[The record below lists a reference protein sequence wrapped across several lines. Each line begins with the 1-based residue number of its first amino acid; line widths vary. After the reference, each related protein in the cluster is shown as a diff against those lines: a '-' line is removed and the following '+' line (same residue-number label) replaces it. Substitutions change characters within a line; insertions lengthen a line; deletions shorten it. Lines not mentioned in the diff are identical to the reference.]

1 MAQTII
7 YILFSLP
14 ALTIVISS
22 ILLAI
27 RGKGAPRIRYSMI
40 NMMIVV
46 ALSLLFYAQYFNPY
60 LAARYS
66 WGFDFLYCLITPFC
80 APAYYLF
87 VNCLTDIRRRPVVN
101 VLVFLPTVIYTVLL
115 ISAQLLMDSSERHAY
130 ICNEILGQNIQ
141 MEASVAYNW
150 MLMIG
155 KKLFSVFMPA
165 QGILVMIYGE
175 FRLNTYLSMLEN
187 YNSVY
192 QPEKKIKIRGIH
204 VLTILTILT
213 GLIMSSIPVF
223 ESTEHIPLVAIAV
236 AGQIVLVILM
246 VHNVLQLDLSAED
259 IHGITDNSDY
269 QEETYPLRPVAAPVH
284 QPVRNQPMPVNQ
296 VSVEPAEPSPTT
308 LMERI
313 DYVMMNE
320 NLFLQPDLSLTV
332 LCEKVGT
339 NRTYASKAIK
349 DTKGCNFPDYVN
361 RFRLDYA
368 IDLMKQTPKEKII
381 IQNIAMQCGCGSIQS
396 FYRYFKLFFN
406 ETPTQWME
414 RNK

>member
-175 FRLNTYLSMLEN
+175 FRLNNYLTMLEN

-192 QPEKKIKIRGIH
+192 QSEKKIKIRGIH
-204 VLTILTILT
+204 ALTILTILT

-269 QEETYPLRPVAAPVH
+269 QEETSPLRPVAAPVH

-296 VSVEPAEPSPTT
+296 VSVEPAEPSPST

>member
-14 ALTIVISS
+14 ALTIVISA

-165 QGILVMIYGE
+165 QSILVMIYGE
-175 FRLNTYLSMLEN
+175 FRLNTYLTMLEN

-192 QPEKKIKIRGIH
+192 QSEKKIKIRGIH
-204 VLTILTILT
+204 ALTILTILT

-269 QEETYPLRPVAAPVH
+269 QEETSPLRPVAAPVH

-296 VSVEPAEPSPTT
+296 VSVEPAGPSPST

>member
-87 VNCLTDIRRRPVVN
+87 VNCLTDIRRRPAVN

-165 QGILVMIYGE
+165 QGVLVMIYGE

-192 QPEKKIKIRGIH
+192 QSEKKIKIRGIH

>member
-14 ALTIVISS
+14 ALTIVISA

-165 QGILVMIYGE
+165 QSILVMIYGE
-175 FRLNTYLSMLEN
+175 FRLNTYLTMLEN

-192 QPEKKIKIRGIH
+192 QSEKKIKIRGIH
-204 VLTILTILT
+204 ALTILTILT

-269 QEETYPLRPVAAPVH
+269 QEETSPLRPVAAPVH

-296 VSVEPAEPSPTT
+296 VSVEPAEPSPST

>member
-165 QGILVMIYGE
+165 QGILVMIYGD

-192 QPEKKIKIRGIH
+192 QSEKKIKIRGIH

>member
-40 NMMIVV
+40 NMMIVI

>member
-165 QGILVMIYGE
+165 QGILVMIYGD

-192 QPEKKIKIRGIH
+192 QSEKKIKIRGIH

-381 IQNIAMQCGCGSIQS
+381 IQNIAMQCGFGSIQS

>member
-14 ALTIVISS
+14 ALTIVISA

-87 VNCLTDIRRRPVVN
+87 VNCLTDIKRRPVVN

-165 QGILVMIYGE
+165 QSILVMIYGE
-175 FRLNTYLSMLEN
+175 FRLNTYLTMLEN

-192 QPEKKIKIRGIH
+192 QSEKKIKIRGIH
-204 VLTILTILT
+204 ALTILTILT

-269 QEETYPLRPVAAPVH
+269 QEETSPLRHVAAPVH

-296 VSVEPAEPSPTT
+296 VSVEPAEPSPST

-320 NLFLQPDLSLTV
+320 NLFLQPDLSLTM

>member
-175 FRLNTYLSMLEN
+175 LRLNTYLSMLEN

-284 QPVRNQPMPVNQ
+284 QPV
-296 VSVEPAEPSPTT
+296 
-308 LMERI
+308 
-313 DYVMMNE
+313 
-320 NLFLQPDLSLTV
+320 
-332 LCEKVGT
+332 
-339 NRTYASKAIK
+339 
-349 DTKGCNFPDYVN
+349 
-361 RFRLDYA
+361 
-368 IDLMKQTPKEKII
+368 
-381 IQNIAMQCGCGSIQS
+381 
-396 FYRYFKLFFN
+396 
-406 ETPTQWME
+406 
-414 RNK
+414 

>member
-46 ALSLLFYAQYFNPY
+46 ALSLLFYAQYYNPY

-87 VNCLTDIRRRPVVN
+87 VNCLTDIKRRPVVN

-165 QGILVMIYGE
+165 QGILVMIYGD

-192 QPEKKIKIRGIH
+192 QSEKKIKIRGIH

-296 VSVEPAEPSPTT
+296 VSVEPAEPSPST

>member
-1 MAQTII
+1 MAKTII

-87 VNCLTDIRRRPVVN
+87 VNCLTDIKRRPVVN

-192 QPEKKIKIRGIH
+192 QSEKKIKIRGIH

-269 QEETYPLRPVAAPVH
+269 QEETSPLRPVAAPVH

-296 VSVEPAEPSPTT
+296 VSVEPTEPSPST

>member
-87 VNCLTDIRRRPVVN
+87 VNCLTDIRRRPAVN

-175 FRLNTYLSMLEN
+175 YRLNTYLSMLEN

-192 QPEKKIKIRGIH
+192 QSEKKIKIRGIH

-296 VSVEPAEPSPTT
+296 VSVEPAEPSPST
-308 LMERI
+308 LMER
-313 DYVMMNE
+313 
-320 NLFLQPDLSLTV
+320 
-332 LCEKVGT
+332 T